1 MIYRLMDPS
10 AVAGFLIVRAEGETA
25 GLIPGLE
32 ATLRELTGSATVVE
46 TFTSRLAAMV
56 VAVRRVQTLLLA
68 MGGIALLLA
77 IVGVVATVWADA
89 SRRRREFAIRLA
101 LGAGPAAVR
110 RQLIATG
117 MWPVHAGV
125 LFGLLLS
132 WSVGKVVEA
141 QHILPLASA
150 AAEPRPYLLVAALF
164 LTTALA
170 TLLAVAV
177 PVARRDPLAS
187 LRAE

>member
-1 MIYRLMDPS
+1 
-10 AVAGFLIVRAEGETA
+10 
-25 GLIPGLE
+25 
-32 ATLRELTGSATVVE
+32 
-46 TFTSRLAAMV
+46 
-56 VAVRRVQTLLLA
+56 
-68 MGGIALLLA
+68 
-77 IVGVVATVWADA
+77 
-89 SRRRREFAIRLA
+89 
-101 LGAGPAAVR
+101 
-110 RQLIATG
+110 
-117 MWPVHAGV
+117 
-125 LFGLLLS
+125 LLS